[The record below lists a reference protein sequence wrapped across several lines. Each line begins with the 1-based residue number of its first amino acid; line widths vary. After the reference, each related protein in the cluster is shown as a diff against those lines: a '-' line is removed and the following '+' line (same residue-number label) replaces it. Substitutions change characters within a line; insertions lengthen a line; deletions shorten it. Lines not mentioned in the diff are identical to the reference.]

1 MKRLEILF
9 FMRGNKVDSMKATIY
24 PLEFIP
30 ILKEKIWGGQKLNSI
45 LGKDL
50 PQDNIGESWELSAV
64 EGSESIISTG
74 VYKGRS
80 IVDLIKEFPE
90 DILGKV
96 VCRSFDTTF
105 PLLFKFIDA
114 KDDLSIQVHPNNELA
129 LERHGCLGKTEMW
142 YIMQADSDAELVVGF
157 NKDTNRQTYIDALE
171 KKDLLPLLNEVK
183 VEKGDVFFLETG
195 TVHAIRAGVFLAEI
209 QQSSDITYRVYDWN
223 RKDKNGKSRDLHTDL
238 ALDAIN
244 YKASDAQVNYITIEN
259 QSNALVQS
267 PFFTTNIIPLDGE
280 MVVYHEGD
288 CFKVYMCVEGD
299 FKIKHQAETYYYKK
313 GDTVL
318 IPASMVDFKL
328 IGKGSLLEIY
338 IS

>member
-1 MKRLEILF
+1 
-9 FMRGNKVDSMKATIY
+9 MKATIY
-24 PLEFIP
+24 PLQFIP
-30 ILKEKIWGGQKLNSI
+30 ILKEKIWGGEKLNS
-45 LGKDL
+45 LLQKDFA
-50 PQDNIGESWELSAV
+50 QDNIGESWELSAV
-64 EGSESIISTG
+64 EGSESIISNG
-74 VYKGRS
+74 VYKGRT
-80 IVDLIKEFPE
+80 IVDLIKEFPQ
-90 DILGKV
+90 DILGSE
-96 VCRSFDTTF
+96 VCCSFGTTF

-114 KDDLSIQVHPNNELA
+114 NEDLSIQVHPNNELA

-142 YIMQADSDAELVVGF
+142 YIMQADADAELVVGF
-157 NKDTNRQTYIDALE
+157 NEDTDRQTYIDALE

-183 VEKGDVFFLETG
+183 VQKGDVFFLETG

-223 RKDKNGKSRDLHTDL
+223 RKDKNGKARDLHTDL

-244 YKASDAQVNYITIEN
+244 YKASDAQVRYVTIEN

-280 MVVYHEGD
+280 MVVYHEGE
-288 CFKVYMCVEGD
+288 CFKVYMCVEGSFQIRYHSD
-299 FKIKHQAETYYYKK
+299 SYHYKK

-318 IPASMVDFKL
+318 IPANMVDFKL
-328 IGKGSLLEIY
+328 IGKASLLEIY

>member
-1 MKRLEILF
+1 MKPPEILF
-9 FMRGNKVDSMKATIY
+9 FMQGNKSDSMKATIY
-24 PLEFIP
+24 PLQFIP
-30 ILKEKIWGGQKLNSI
+30 ILKEKIWGGQKLNT
-45 LGKDL
+45 LLNKNFT
-50 PQDNIGESWELSAV
+50 QDNIGESWELSAV
-64 EGSESIISTG
+64 EGSESIIANG
-74 VYKGRS
+74 VYQGRT
-80 IVDLIKEFPE
+80 IVDLLKEFPKE
-90 DILGKV
+90 ILGKAV
-96 VCRSFDTTF
+96 YYSFGTTF

-129 LERHGCLGKTEMW
+129 LARHGCLGKTEMW
-142 YIMQADSDAELVVGF
+142 YVMQADPNAELVVGF
-157 NKDTNRQTYIDALE
+157 NKDTDKQTYINALE

-183 VEKGDVFFLETG
+183 VQKSDVFFLETG

-223 RKDKNGKSRDLHTDL
+223 RKDADGKSRDLHTDL

-244 YKASDAQVNYITIEN
+244 YKATDAKVSYVTIDN
-259 QSNALVQS
+259 QRNTLVKS

-280 MVVYHEGD
+280 MVVYHVGEY
-288 CFKVYMCVEGD
+288 FKVYMCVDGH
-299 FKIKHQAETYYYKK
+299 FQIKYQSDTYNYKK

-318 IPASMVDFKL
+318 IPANMVDFKL

>member
-1 MKRLEILF
+1 MKPLEILC
-9 FMRGNKVDSMKATIY
+9 FMQGNNTDSMKATIY
-24 PLEFIP
+24 PLQFVP
-30 ILKEKIWGGQKLNSI
+30 ILKEKIWGGQKLNS
-45 LGKDL
+45 LLQKDFV
-50 PQDNIGESWELSAV
+50 QDNIGESWELSAV
-64 EGSESIISTG
+64 EGSESIISNG
-74 VYKGRS
+74 EYKGRT
-80 IVDLIKEFPE
+80 IVDLIKEFPAE
-90 DILGKV
+90 ILGTA
-96 VCRSFDTTF
+96 VCCSFGTVF

-114 KDDLSIQVHPNNELA
+114 NEDLSIQVHPNNELA

-142 YIMQADSDAELVVGF
+142 YIMQADPEAELVVGF
-157 NKDTNRQTYIDALE
+157 NKDTDRQTYIDALE

-223 RKDKNGKSRDLHTDL
+223 RKDKNGKARDLHTDL

-244 YKASDAQVNYITIEN
+244 YKSSDAQVNYVTIEN
-259 QSNALVQS
+259 QSNQLVRS

-280 MVVYHEGD
+280 MVVYHEGE
-288 CFKVYMCVEGD
+288 CFKVYMCVEGN
-299 FKIKHQAETYYYKK
+299 FQIKHHSDTYHYKK

-318 IPASMVDFKL
+318 IPANMVDFKL
-328 IGKGSLLEIY
+328 LGKASLLEIY

>member
-1 MKRLEILF
+1 MKQREILC
-9 FMRGNKVDSMKATIY
+9 FMQGNKTDSMKAKIY
-24 PLEFIP
+24 PLQFVP
-30 ILKEKIWGGQKLNSI
+30 IWKEKIWGGQKLNS
-45 LGKDL
+45 LLHKDFT
-50 PQDNIGESWELSAV
+50 QDNIGESWELSAV
-64 EGSESIISTG
+64 EGSESIVSNG
-74 VYKGRS
+74 VYKDRS
-80 IVDLIKEFPE
+80 IVNLIEEFPNE
-90 DILGKV
+90 ILGSAI
-96 VCRSFDTTF
+96 CRSFGKKF

-142 YIMQADSDAELVVGF
+142 YIMQADPDAELVVGF

-171 KKDLLPLLNEVK
+171 NKDLLPLLNEVK
-183 VEKGDVFFLETG
+183 VQKGDVFFLETG

-223 RKDKNGKSRDLHTDL
+223 RKDKNGKARDLHTDL

-244 YKASDAQVNYITIEN
+244 YDATDAKINYITIEN

-267 PFFTTNIIPLDGE
+267 PFFTTSIIPLDGE
-280 MVVYHEGD
+280 MVVYHEGE
-288 CFKVYMCVEGD
+288 CFKVYMCVEGS
-299 FKIKHQAETYYYKK
+299 FQIRHQSDTYNYIK

-318 IPASMVDFKL
+318 IPANMVDFKL